1 MAQERNNVPDPEAA
15 RRLRVLFDE
24 LYDAYTRREYVPP
37 DPVEALYAFDDPG
50 DREIAGLV
58 ASCLAYGRAASISRS
73 VSRVLSPL
81 SPAPR
86 KALCAMTDRDLRE
99 LYAGFRHRFTSGDSV
114 ADLLRGAARA
124 IGERG
129 SLGACF
135 HAALAGGSDI
145 VRATETFVSIL
156 RKGGEMNDSFLL
168 PSPADGSACKR
179 LFLYIKWM
187 SRRDAVDPGGWA
199 GVPPSSLMMPVDTHI
214 FRIGRTLGFTSRS
227 QADLRACR
235 EITQAFAAICPE
247 DPTKYDFCLSRFGI
261 RSDLKMEHLLAT
273 CATAVF
279 RG

>member
-1 MAQERNNVPDPEAA
+1 MQ
-15 RRLRVLFDE
+15 
-24 LYDAYTRREYVPP
+24 
-37 DPVEALYAFDDPG
+37 
-50 DREIAGLV
+50 
-58 ASCLAYGRAASISRS
+58 
-73 VSRVLSPL
+73 
-81 SPAPR
+81 
-86 KALCAMTDRDLRE
+86 
-99 LYAGFRHRFTSGDSV
+99 
-114 ADLLRGAARA
+114 
-124 IGERG
+124 
-129 SLGACF
+129 
-135 HAALAGGSDI
+135 
-145 VRATETFVSIL
+145 
-156 RKGGEMNDSFLL
+156 DSFLL

-273 CATAVF
+273 CATAVR